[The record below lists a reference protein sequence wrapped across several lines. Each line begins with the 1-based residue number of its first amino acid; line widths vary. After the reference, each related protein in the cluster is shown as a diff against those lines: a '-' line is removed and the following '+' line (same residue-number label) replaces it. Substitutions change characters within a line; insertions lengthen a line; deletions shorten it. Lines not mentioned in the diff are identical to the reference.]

1 MDAAEHA
8 AKRAEITAQL
18 KAETGI
24 DNAMIEKLVRTFYD
38 RIAEDE
44 VLGPIF
50 AAKISDWEPH
60 LQKMFAF
67 WSSVTLQTGVY
78 HGRPMPAHVNLPV
91 DARHFDRWLALFI
104 KTAQDTCPPAA
115 AERFI
120 ERAGVIASSLEMGV
134 ATVAG
139 ARVPPGSRY
148 RNPDLG

>member
-8 AKRAEITAQL
+8 AKRAAITDQL

-24 DNAMIEKLVRTFYD
+24 DDAMIEHLVRTFYA

-50 AAKISDWEPH
+50 AEKISDWEPH
-60 LQKMFAF
+60 LRKMFAF

-78 HGRPMPAHVNLPV
+78 HGRPMPAHVTLPI
-91 DARHFDRWLALFI
+91 DARHFDRWLGIFTQ
-104 KTAQDTCPPAA
+104 TARDTCPPAA
-115 AERFI
+115 ADRFI

-139 ARVPPGSRY
+139 VRMPPGQRY
-148 RNPDLG
+148 HNPEID

>member
-139 ARVPPGSRY
+139 ARVPPGARY
-148 RNPDLG
+148 RNPELG